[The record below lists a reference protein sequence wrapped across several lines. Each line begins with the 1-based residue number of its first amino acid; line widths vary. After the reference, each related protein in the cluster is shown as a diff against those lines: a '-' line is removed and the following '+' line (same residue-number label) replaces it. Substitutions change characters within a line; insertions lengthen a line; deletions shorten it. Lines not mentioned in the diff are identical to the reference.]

1 MDTYRYHVGDRVQL
15 LVDHPENQSALR
27 AGDTGIVV
35 YVSGSTR
42 RVGVR
47 WDVERDTDYLHTC
60 NGRCEGG
67 YGWYVDSCM
76 IAPEEEIL
84 IELDDL
90 I

>member
-42 RVGVR
+42 CIGVC
-47 WDVERDTDYLHTC
+47 WEVERDKDNLHACNDY
-60 NGRCEGG
+60 CEDG
-67 YGWYVDSCM
+67 YGWFVDSCM